1 MPDNFHKYFSSN
13 QKGFMYVNF
22 IMTDFVE
29 KFANFVEIYVSSQ
42 KIGAE
47 PPQMPLFDS
56 NDS

>member
-29 KFANFVEIYVSSQ
+29 KFANFVEIYGSSQ
-42 KIGAE
+42 EIGAE

>member
-13 QKGFMYVNF
+13 QKGFMY

-29 KFANFVEIYVSSQ
+29 KFANFVEIHVSSQ
-42 KIGAE
+42 QIGAE
-47 PPQMPLFDS
+47 PSQMPLFDS